1 VLNLGKY
8 SNIWEG
14 IKRVLDLA
22 EKPDRDEY
30 LTILK
35 LTLLG
40 LVAVG
45 ALAFAVQSLIFLA
58 LQYGNIQVQ
67 QATP

>member
-1 VLNLGKY
+1 MGKY

-40 LVAVG
+40 FVAVG

>member
-1 VLNLGKY
+1 M
-8 SNIWEG
+8 WEG

>member
-1 VLNLGKY
+1 MGKY